1 MPLVDNDV
9 AVVAAVR
16 ALALGEP
23 ERACRLLASIT
34 GGVRTPGS
42 HQLLRHARNLVA
54 ARLPKEMISAIRS
67 EVMGADPLSVSGAE
81 FRRLRAEA

>member
-1 MPLVDNDV
+1 MPLVDNDL
-9 AVVAAVR
+9 AVVAALR
-16 ALALGEP
+16 AVALGEP

-54 ARLPKEMISAIRS
+54 ACLPHDSISAIRS
-67 EVMGADPLSVSGAE
+67 GTRGEVHVSAIGAE
-81 FRRLRAEA
+81 FRRLHAEA